1 MLNLHNC
8 INVMKYLD
16 QLVRH
21 NLFFVPYEWFIGSD
35 FLTEFTKLQLLYKLC
50 VDNGRTR
57 ALVGEWTS
65 LY

>member
-1 MLNLHNC
+1 
-8 INVMKYLD
+8 MKYLD

-57 ALVGEWTS
+57 ALVVEWTS

>member
-35 FLTEFTKLQLLYKLC
+35 FLTEFTKLQLLYKLI
-50 VDNGRTR
+50 GRTR
-57 ALVGEWTS
+57 ALDGEWTS